1 MTIAADTT
9 VGNVLPRLAD
19 PDRIRTLHETGPQD
33 GDMNRHAR
41 PAPATQDVHPR
52 PDTAQEGRVRQ
63 LAQRIASELPA
74 FADVLQS
81 LVEIADEQDEPR
93 LQRYAA
99 LCRSRVDPVL
109 SLAREL
115 GAVTSDGPAEQARSR
130 VTTDLRSL
138 VARAVDD
145 AREVTGTDA
154 IRLQAGSTPLRV
166 RCDVEDLER
175 SVTHLV
181 VTALHHRRGDAP
193 VVLRLAESAAGGA
206 HGEPDGRT
214 AYATLTVEAED
225 CSVSTG
231 ELARILSRLHEA
243 TRTESSDDAQAPAR
257 MRVRGG
263 SVIAE
268 GRTVRGEASRDGRLV
283 LQARWRLSPAIHAV
297 SYRADRLPSALRR
310 GGS

>member
-1 MTIAADTT
+1 
-9 VGNVLPRLAD
+9 
-19 PDRIRTLHETGPQD
+19 
-33 GDMNRHAR
+33 
-41 PAPATQDVHPR
+41 VHPR
-52 PDTAQEGRVRQ
+52 PVTAQERRVRQ

-130 VTTDLRSL
+130 VTTDLRAL

-154 IRLQAGSTPLRV
+154 IRLEAGSTPLRV
-166 RCDVEDLER
+166 RCDVEGLER
-175 SVTHLV
+175 SLTHLV

-243 TRTESSDDAQAPAR
+243 TRTEGSDDAEAPAR
-257 MRVRGG
+257 MRVSGG

-268 GRTVRGEASRDGRLV
+268 GRTVRAEASRDGRLV